1 MKIQY
6 EIYKRHFIECGYT
19 VSALYNMGL
28 IDSNE
33 DYMHY
38 TWVAGGAEAEPEDI
52 YDELCG
58 A

>member
-1 MKIQY
+1 
-6 EIYKRHFIECGYT
+6 
-19 VSALYNMGL
+19 MGL

-38 TWVAGGAEAEPEDI
+38 TWVAGGAEDELEDI